1 MIRIRAVLMAGL
13 IAATSAAPAF
23 AAANKEHQQLM
34 AEIRML
40 QEQQQ
45 QLQQF
50 LGTLSDAVKAVSAKL
65 DDQAGAMRKALADQ
79 GLTVNG
85 MNDNIRVLREKVDDT
100 NVRVSSVSQEIEA
113 LRQAIASSQQMTQ
126 TAPPAAVPG
135 AETPAPGATAGSPTP
150 SQPPAP
156 NVNPV
161 GPGVSPQRMY
171 DASFDDYTAGRYDLA
186 IQGFQSYIQ
195 AFPRAANA
203 ADAQF
208 NIGQSYYN
216 QSKWKEALDAYQ
228 KVISDY
234 TQSPRVPSAYFKVG
248 QTFERLNQ
256 ADRAKQAYDTVIK
269 TYPDSSDAQLAR
281 QAVERLNRR
290 N

>member
-1 MIRIRAVLMAGL
+1 MIRFRAVVMAGL
-13 IAATSAAPAF
+13 MTAISAAPAL

-50 LGTLSDAVKAVSAKL
+50 LGTLSDALKAVSAKL
-65 DDQAGAMRKALADQ
+65 DDQAGAMRKAMADEGLA
-79 GLTVNG
+79 VNG
-85 MNDNIRVLREKVDDT
+85 INESVRVLREKVDDT

-113 LRQAIASSQQMTQ
+113 LRQAIGSSQQMTQ
-126 TAPPAAVPG
+126 APPPVAPGGEAPAA
-135 AETPAPGATAGSPTP
+135 GATAGSTSTP
-150 SQPPAP
+150 PPASTM
-156 NVNPV
+156 NPV
-161 GPGVSPQRMY
+161 SPGVSPQRMF

-203 ADAQF
+203 PDAQY

-216 QSKWKEALDAYQ
+216 QSKWKEALDAYE

-234 TQSPRVPSAYFKVG
+234 PQSPRAPSAYFKLG
-248 QTFERLNQ
+248 QTYERLNQ
-256 ADRAKQAYDTVIK
+256 IDLAKKAYDTVINS
-269 TYPDSSDAQLAR
+269 YAESSDAQLAR
-281 QAVERLNRR
+281 QALERLNRR
-290 N
+290 